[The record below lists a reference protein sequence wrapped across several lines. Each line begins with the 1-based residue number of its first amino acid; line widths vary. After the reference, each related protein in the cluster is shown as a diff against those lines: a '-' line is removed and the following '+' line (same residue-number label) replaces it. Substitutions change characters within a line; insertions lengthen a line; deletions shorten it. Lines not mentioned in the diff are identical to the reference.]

1 MRSRQSLSG
10 PERPA
15 VLLPPP
21 AVKRPLASEPEDLAL
36 SEIWR
41 ILWKRKWTVI
51 VCMVGMLTLALAVS
65 LIMTPKYDA
74 VSLIEVNKENTDM
87 LGLEHPEG
95 MAGGISDTFDY
106 SITQQTVASEMESD
120 SLTLQVTEQCGLEG
134 SEEPSWLDH
143 VSAACSRIFNPTD
156 ENRAKAELRLPL
168 ENSPLRRRRIH
179 VMFEKNLKVKIAP
192 GTRLIEVHFRSPKPQ
207 LAADVV
213 NMLVNDYLEMYFR
226 KHYAATA
233 QASDWLSK
241 QLGDMK
247 SQVEESQ
254 KKLNTL
260 KKDAG
265 IMGTDEINNV
275 VTSKLEEL
283 NKQLT
288 AAEANRI
295 LRETVY
301 HLAKSGNAELI
312 SGTTGSNLIG
322 SSGASGNLN
331 PLALLQSLRTQE
343 ADLKSQ
349 YAQAAAKYG
358 AAYPK
363 LMQLGNQV
371 KELDASIQSEVQKL
385 AARVEYDY
393 LAAKDAEE
401 LLRASFERQKA
412 EANKLNDKAIQYTI
426 LKREVEWGRK
436 LYDDLLTKLKEA
448 GVLACLHISRIIV
461 VDPART
467 TAKPIRPSYPLNLG
481 LGLAVGLLGGL
492 AFAFLR
498 EGLDDTVH
506 TPKEVEAVSALQT
519 VGMVPELAS
528 GMEGY
533 RRQYLRRRPDDCI
546 MLTHPS
552 SQMAEVYRG
561 LRTAMLFSN
570 VGRPPQV
577 IVITSPLPLE
587 GKTMTSLN
595 TAIALARQGHKVLL
609 IDADL
614 RRPALH
620 HRLRIGFTPG
630 LTEFLAAENAAKPE
644 FIQHPQVPNL
654 FVLPAGT
661 APASP
666 AETLADKRLGEF
678 LKRLRKQFDFILID
692 TPPVLAV
699 TDAVVMSSYA
709 DAVLLV
715 VRSNRTTKQALMC
728 GCDALVRAN
737 ANIMVLVNGVDTKSL
752 DYYQYY
758 GHRGSKWARRYL
770 TQ

>member
-1 MRSRQSLSG
+1 
-10 PERPA
+10 
-15 VLLPPP
+15 
-21 AVKRPLASEPEDLAL
+21 
-36 SEIWR
+36 
-41 ILWKRKWTVI
+41 
-51 VCMVGMLTLALAVS
+51 
-65 LIMTPKYDA
+65 
-74 VSLIEVNKENTDM
+74 
-87 LGLEHPEG
+87 
-95 MAGGISDTFDY
+95 
-106 SITQQTVASEMESD
+106 
-120 SLTLQVTEQCGLEG
+120 
-134 SEEPSWLDH
+134 
-143 VSAACSRIFNPTD
+143 
-156 ENRAKAELRLPL
+156 
-168 ENSPLRRRRIH
+168 
-179 VMFEKNLKVKIAP
+179 
-192 GTRLIEVHFRSPKPQ
+192 
-207 LAADVV
+207 
-213 NMLVNDYLEMYFR
+213 
-226 KHYAATA
+226 
-233 QASDWLSK
+233 
-241 QLGDMK
+241 
-247 SQVEESQ
+247 
-254 KKLNTL
+254 
-260 KKDAG
+260 
-265 IMGTDEINNV
+265 
-275 VTSKLEEL
+275 
-283 NKQLT
+283 
-288 AAEANRI
+288 
-295 LRETVY
+295 
-301 HLAKSGNAELI
+301 
-312 SGTTGSNLIG
+312 
-322 SSGASGNLN
+322 
-331 PLALLQSLRTQE
+331 
-343 ADLKSQ
+343 
-349 YAQAAAKYG
+349 
-358 AAYPK
+358 
-363 LMQLGNQV
+363 
-371 KELDASIQSEVQKL
+371 
-385 AARVEYDY
+385 
-393 LAAKDAEE
+393 
-401 LLRASFERQKA
+401 
-412 EANKLNDKAIQYTI
+412 
-426 LKREVEWGRK
+426 
-436 LYDDLLTKLKEA
+436 
-448 GVLACLHISRIIV
+448 
-461 VDPART
+461 
-467 TAKPIRPSYPLNLG
+467 
-481 LGLAVGLLGGL
+481 
-492 AFAFLR
+492 
-498 EGLDDTVH
+498 
-506 TPKEVEAVSALQT
+506 
-519 VGMVPELAS
+519 MVPELAS

-552 SQMAEVYRG
+552 SQMAEAYRG